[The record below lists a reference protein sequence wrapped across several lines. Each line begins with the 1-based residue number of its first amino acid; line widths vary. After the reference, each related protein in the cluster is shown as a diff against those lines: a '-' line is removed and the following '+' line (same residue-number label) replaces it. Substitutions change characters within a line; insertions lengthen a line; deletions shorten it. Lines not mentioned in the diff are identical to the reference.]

1 MKLFDNW
8 LVQAVIGNA
17 VCFILSKVV
26 KALIRYFS
34 TPPKTENT
42 TYYSTSAI
50 RKEFY
55 ISLAFLLFVTFCY
68 AYPSL
73 KADSNNVYTISFVLW
88 ALFFLISAFECSLE
102 QNIDQKIV
110 NRKSD
115 RDKKDS

>member
-17 VCFILSKVV
+17 VCFILSKII
-26 KALIRYFS
+26 KALIQFFS

-42 TYYSTSAI
+42 TYYSKSAI

-55 ISLAFLLFVTFCY
+55 ISLAFIMLVTFCY

-73 KADSNNVYTISFVLW
+73 QSDSNSIYIISFILW

-102 QNIDQKIV
+102 QNINQEII

-115 RDKKDS
+115 RNKKDS